1 MLAAIV
7 LSAGKSERMGSPK
20 ALLQFRGRTFLATI
34 LDAIDSAGIRTVIVV
49 AGHHYHRIATA
60 FPDAPVI
67 FNVNYEQGMSTSV
80 QAGIRTLPPGLSGA
94 AVFLVDH
101 PLIDAKTIEIL
112 MSRLKAGH
120 IVVPIHEGR
129 RGHPVVFAADL
140 FDEILALPPDLG
152 LNTVVRKTRDRVL
165 EVPVEDPG
173 VIRDID
179 TPDQFAAL
187 LGEEQ

>member
-1 MLAAIV
+1 
-7 LSAGKSERMGSPK
+7 MGSPK

-67 FNVNYEQGMSTSV
+67 FNANYEQGMSTSV

-101 PLIDAKTIEIL
+101 PLIDAKT
-112 MSRLKAGH
+112 
-120 IVVPIHEGR
+120 
-129 RGHPVVFAADL
+129 D
-140 FDEILALPPDLG
+140 
-152 LNTVVRKTRDRVL
+152 
-165 EVPVEDPG
+165 
-173 VIRDID
+173 
-179 TPDQFAAL
+179 
-187 LGEEQ
+187 